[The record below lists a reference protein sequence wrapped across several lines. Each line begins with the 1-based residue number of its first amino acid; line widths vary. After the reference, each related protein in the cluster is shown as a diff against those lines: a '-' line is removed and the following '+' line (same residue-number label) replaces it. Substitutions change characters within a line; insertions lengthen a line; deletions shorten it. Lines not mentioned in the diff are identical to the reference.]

1 MDEVLPAG
9 VERMPDIELS
19 LEEIERILES
29 PGFKCEVAPAL
40 QDVCQE
46 YGVRLARETLAE
58 ANGSEAWELALGL
71 AGAICEK
78 GGNGAEFLRRISILL
93 YSYASTA
100 LMVRRAWG
108 SRSFEPHDAVAP
120 AEAISVVDLAKML
133 GGEIVQLSL
142 WNEESGGDE

>member
-19 LEEIERILES
+19 LEEIERIAES
-29 PGFKCEVAPAL
+29 PGPRCEVVPAL

-58 ANGSEAWELALGL
+58 ANGSEAWELALGF

-78 GGNGAEFLRRISILL
+78 GGDGAEFLRRISILL

-100 LMVRRAWG
+100 LAVRRAWD
-108 SRSFEPHDAVAP
+108 SRSIVPKEAVP
-120 AEAISVVDLAKML
+120 SVVDLAKVP
-133 GGEIVQLSL
+133 GEIVQLSL
-142 WNEESGGDE
+142 WEESGGDE